1 STDIRP
7 KLAQCCLI
15 FILSARGDAF
25 RTRSFHHGLRPHPH
39 RPEARPQDLRRSLH
53 DRAVRNRERSGRDL
67 GPSGGAGRGRDQ
79 RLDQPLHQRRRP
91 VGRVPHP
98 AVQRPF
104 RLARGGLRTRAG
116 QEGGLGTLPRVS
128 ALAQRGRTPPRQRG
142 AANMSSSNT
151 AAPSLEGLVKS
162 ALHRSWWLLL
172 LRGIAA
178 VAFGVLT
185 FIWPQISLV
194 SLILVYGIYALVDGV
209 LALIAAIRG
218 GGFAPRWWLA
228 LGGVISI
235 LAAGVA
241 FAWPGLTALVL

>member
-1 STDIRP
+1 
-7 KLAQCCLI
+7 
-15 FILSARGDAF
+15 
-25 RTRSFHHGLRPHPH
+25 
-39 RPEARPQDLRRSLH
+39 
-53 DRAVRNRERSGRDL
+53 
-67 GPSGGAGRGRDQ
+67 
-79 RLDQPLHQRRRP
+79 
-91 VGRVPHP
+91 
-98 AVQRPF
+98 
-104 RLARGGLRTRAG
+104 
-116 QEGGLGTLPRVS
+116 
-128 ALAQRGRTPPRQRG
+128 
-142 AANMSSSNT
+142 MSSSNT

-228 LGGVISI
+228 LGGVVSI

-241 FAWPGLTALVL
+241 FAWPGLTALVLVYLIGFWSILRGVLEIIGAIRLRNEIAKEWTLGAAGALSVIFGLILVFMPGAGAIGLLWLIATWAVLFGLLLIWVAFKVRTLAKA

>member
-1 STDIRP
+1 
-7 KLAQCCLI
+7 
-15 FILSARGDAF
+15 
-25 RTRSFHHGLRPHPH
+25 
-39 RPEARPQDLRRSLH
+39 
-53 DRAVRNRERSGRDL
+53 
-67 GPSGGAGRGRDQ
+67 
-79 RLDQPLHQRRRP
+79 
-91 VGRVPHP
+91 
-98 AVQRPF
+98 
-104 RLARGGLRTRAG
+104 
-116 QEGGLGTLPRVS
+116 
-128 ALAQRGRTPPRQRG
+128 
-142 AANMSSSNT
+142 MSSSNT

-218 GGFAPRWWLA
+218 GGFAPRWLA

-241 FAWPGLTALVL
+241 FAWPGLTALVLVYLIGFWSILRGVLEIVGAIRLHNEIANEWSLGAAGALSVIFGLILVFMPGAGALGLLWLIAAWAVLFGLLLIWVAFKVRTLAKA

>member
-1 STDIRP
+1 
-7 KLAQCCLI
+7 
-15 FILSARGDAF
+15 
-25 RTRSFHHGLRPHPH
+25 
-39 RPEARPQDLRRSLH
+39 
-53 DRAVRNRERSGRDL
+53 
-67 GPSGGAGRGRDQ
+67 
-79 RLDQPLHQRRRP
+79 
-91 VGRVPHP
+91 
-98 AVQRPF
+98 
-104 RLARGGLRTRAG
+104 
-116 QEGGLGTLPRVS
+116 
-128 ALAQRGRTPPRQRG
+128 
-142 AANMSSSNT
+142 MSSSNT

-228 LGGVISI
+228 LGGLVSI

-241 FAWPGLTALVL
+241 FAWPGLTALVLVYLIGFWSILRGVLEIVGAIRLRNEIANEWSLGAAGALSVIFGLILVFMPGAGALGLLWLIAAWAVLFGLLLIWVAFKVRTLAKA

>member
-1 STDIRP
+1 
-7 KLAQCCLI
+7 
-15 FILSARGDAF
+15 
-25 RTRSFHHGLRPHPH
+25 
-39 RPEARPQDLRRSLH
+39 
-53 DRAVRNRERSGRDL
+53 
-67 GPSGGAGRGRDQ
+67 
-79 RLDQPLHQRRRP
+79 
-91 VGRVPHP
+91 
-98 AVQRPF
+98 
-104 RLARGGLRTRAG
+104 
-116 QEGGLGTLPRVS
+116 
-128 ALAQRGRTPPRQRG
+128 
-142 AANMSSSNT
+142 MSSSNT

-228 LGGVISI
+228 LGGMISI

-241 FAWPGLTALVL
+241 FAWPGLTALVLVYLIGFWSILRGVLEIVGAIRLRNEIANEWSLGAAGALSVIFGLILVFMPGAGALGLLWLIAAWAVLFGLLLIWVAFKVRTLAKA

>member
-1 STDIRP
+1 
-7 KLAQCCLI
+7 
-15 FILSARGDAF
+15 
-25 RTRSFHHGLRPHPH
+25 
-39 RPEARPQDLRRSLH
+39 
-53 DRAVRNRERSGRDL
+53 
-67 GPSGGAGRGRDQ
+67 
-79 RLDQPLHQRRRP
+79 
-91 VGRVPHP
+91 
-98 AVQRPF
+98 
-104 RLARGGLRTRAG
+104 
-116 QEGGLGTLPRVS
+116 
-128 ALAQRGRTPPRQRG
+128 
-142 AANMSSSNT
+142 MSSSNT

-228 LGGVISI
+228 LGGMISI

-241 FAWPGLTALVL
+241 FAWPGLTALVLVYLIGFWSILRGVLEIVGAIRLRNEIANEWSLGAAGALSVIFGLILVFMPGAGALGLLWLIAAWAVLFGLLLIWVAFKVRKLAKA

>member
-1 STDIRP
+1 
-7 KLAQCCLI
+7 
-15 FILSARGDAF
+15 
-25 RTRSFHHGLRPHPH
+25 
-39 RPEARPQDLRRSLH
+39 
-53 DRAVRNRERSGRDL
+53 
-67 GPSGGAGRGRDQ
+67 
-79 RLDQPLHQRRRP
+79 
-91 VGRVPHP
+91 
-98 AVQRPF
+98 
-104 RLARGGLRTRAG
+104 
-116 QEGGLGTLPRVS
+116 
-128 ALAQRGRTPPRQRG
+128 
-142 AANMSSSNT
+142 MSSSNT

-228 LGGVISI
+228 LGGVVSI

-241 FAWPGLTALVL
+241 FAWPGLTALVLVYLIGFWSILRGVLEIVGAIRLRNEIANEWSLAAAGALSVIFGLILVFMPGAGALGLLWLIAAWAVLFGLLLIWVAFKVRTLAKA